1 MKNSLSSLV
10 PWYEQTHCSCT
21 AFVFSVP
28 MACVVDHDISR
39 NESWRLINL
48 GHLEWEGRALPIFYH
63 IRCISVVP
71 LLFIYFI
78 KDAKK
83 KLERVSSS
91 LSDCEEKLAV
101 CIQVGRIQ
109 RACLSWHCCWSA
121 SLLRGAKQW
130 PWEQQSRNHGSR
142 EGGGVRSLG
151 LFVPKVAGV
160 DGSGVSSAVYCFKM
174 V

>member
-1 MKNSLSSLV
+1 M
-10 PWYEQTHCSCT
+10 
-21 AFVFSVP
+21 
-28 MACVVDHDISR
+28 
-39 NESWRLINL
+39 
-48 GHLEWEGRALPIFYH
+48 PIFYH

-109 RACLSWHCCWSA
+109 RACLSWHCC
-121 SLLRGAKQW
+121 
-130 PWEQQSRNHGSR
+130 
-142 EGGGVRSLG
+142 
-151 LFVPKVAGV
+151 
-160 DGSGVSSAVYCFKM
+160 
-174 V
+174 

>member
-1 MKNSLSSLV
+1 MKNSSPPLV

-78 KDAKK
+78 KDEKK
-83 KLERVSSS
+83 NGKGFIEPHWLRSKACGMHS
-91 LSDCEEKLAV
+91 
-101 CIQVGRIQ
+101 GR
-109 RACLSWHCCWSA
+109 AHPKSLSWHYCRSA
-121 SLLRGAKQW
+121 SMLRGAKQW

-174 V
+174 G

>member
-1 MKNSLSSLV
+1 MKNSLSSSV

-39 NESWRLINL
+39 TEPWRLINL

-83 KLERVSSS
+83 KNRKGFIKPHWLRSKACSTHSGRVHPKS
-91 LSDCEEKLAV
+91 LA
-101 CIQVGRIQ
+101 
-109 RACLSWHCCWSA
+109 WNCCRSA
-121 SLLRGAKQW
+121 SMLRGAKLRS
-130 PWEQQSRNHGSR
+130 WERWSRSHYSR
-142 EGGGVRSLG
+142 KGGGLRSLG
-151 LFVPKVAGV
+151 LCVPKVGGV
-160 DGSGVSSAVYCFKM
+160 GGSGVSSAVYYFKM